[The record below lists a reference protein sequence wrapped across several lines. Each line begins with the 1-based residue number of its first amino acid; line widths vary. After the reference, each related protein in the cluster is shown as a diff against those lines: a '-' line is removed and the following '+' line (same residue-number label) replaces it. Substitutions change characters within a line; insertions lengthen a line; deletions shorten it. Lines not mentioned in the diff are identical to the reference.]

1 MLVGVL
7 LLGKQAMLVLPEQDS
22 LLERQR
28 ERQRRGGTYQEVAR
42 DALAVAEVG
51 GHTPRDVHHVQHLV
65 SRARTCVRVCVYA
78 RAPTCGQRRCRPQAG
93 ARQTDAALGSCS
105 SWHRSTSSKRR
116 TAGAGTLT
124 PLRLSYEARSLGS
137 KWPDLTL
144 SAFAL
149 LLAVST
155 LWICRRRR
163 AHGST

>member
-65 SRARTCVRVCVYA
+65 SRARTCVRVRESANV
-78 RAPTCGQRRCRPQAG
+78 RAEALQTTGRCATDRCGAGLMRQMRRWAHAAAG
-93 ARQTDAALGSCS
+93 TAALAQRGG
-105 SWHRSTSSKRR
+105 RQEQ
-116 TAGAGTLT
+116 A
-124 PLRLSYEARSLGS
+124 P
-137 KWPDLTL
+137 
-144 SAFAL
+144 
-149 LLAVST
+149 
-155 LWICRRRR
+155 
-163 AHGST
+163 